1 MTVVLRAYDPSDFE
15 GLFTLDHQ
23 CFPRGIAYSRRM
35 LAYFLRMPH
44 GSCIVATDDSA
55 IAGFLITEE
64 DGPLAHVLTLDVAER
79 YRRQGVGTLLLARGE
94 NELTSRGVREIVLET
109 SVENA
114 AGLGFWERRG
124 YRTVAVRKRYYLS
137 RIDAFE
143 MRKIIAAPQ
152 EI

>member
-1 MTVVLRAYDPSDFE
+1 MTVVLRAYDPSDFDK
-15 GLFTLDHQ
+15 LFALDHQ
-23 CFPRGIAYSRRM
+23 CFPHGIAYSRRM
-35 LAYFLRMPH
+35 LAYFLQMPQ

-55 IAGFLITEE
+55 IAGFLITEQE
-64 DGPLAHVLTLDVAER
+64 GPLAHVLTLDVAER
-79 YRRQGVGTLLLARGE
+79 YRRQGVGTLLLERGE

-114 AGLGFWERRG
+114 AGLGFWQRHD
-124 YRTVAVRKRYYLS
+124 YRTVAVRKHYYLS

-143 MRKIIAAPQ
+143 MRKIIAAPE

>member
-1 MTVVLRAYDPSDFE
+1 MAVVLRAYDSSDFE
-15 GLFTLDHQ
+15 KLFTLDHE

-35 LAYFLRMPH
+35 LEYFLRMPQ

-64 DGPLAHVLTLDVAER
+64 DGPLAHILTLDVGEQC
-79 YRRQGVGTLLLARGE
+79 RRQGVGTLLLERGE
-94 NELTSRGVREIVLET
+94 KELTSRGVREIVLET

-114 AGLGFWERRG
+114 AGLGFWQRHG

-137 RIDAFE
+137 RIDAYE